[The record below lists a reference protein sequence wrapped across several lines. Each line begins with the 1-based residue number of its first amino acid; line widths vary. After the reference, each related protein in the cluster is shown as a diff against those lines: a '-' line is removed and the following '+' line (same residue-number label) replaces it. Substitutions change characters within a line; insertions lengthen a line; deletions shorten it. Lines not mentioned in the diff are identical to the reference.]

1 MVCLHSVPQ
10 PRRMFNND
18 PIGVLNISPLLAAHS
33 MPPSTNLAGPH
44 SQESPLRPPDCEL
57 YFHNN
62 SFAEGNHIEKPT
74 RLNMVHPATSQQ
86 NAPHMLLSDTH
97 MSSIIDTQS
106 PLGNPSISLRDN
118 ALFESMDHLLPLW
131 YGESWS
137 PDDGIGQRPH
147 FPAVMTQML
156 LLGSTKPSKS
166 CIILLVFRNHR
177 EELAIL
183 CLSQVFSE
191 IERVQGY
198 D

>member
-74 RLNMVHPATSQQ
+74 SLNMVHPATSQQ

-147 FPAVMTQML
+147 FPAEHSVTAGENSSHVPL
-156 LLGSTKPSKS
+156 D
-166 CIILLVFRNHR
+166 VF
-177 EELAIL
+177 LPAFAFPL
-183 CLSQVFSE
+183 DMYLPQVHSF
-191 IERVQGY
+191 IFPV
-198 D
+198 